1 MASENTSELQQD
13 NDQNQ
18 HQDEADIKVFG
29 KLNNFDFSF
38 TKDCE
43 EKLDV
48 IPMDIDKSL
57 EKKSDDDVVDGDAN
71 LRKRRRV
78 KKEDQD
84 QGNPRKILKG
94 SDEVDTGGANKFR
107 TLALVFLFLVL
118 PVSAYLG
125 FVHNTEL
132 SVKDNLKVLSHQLFK
147 QRDKCDQALDFQ
159 KTLQSLQQNLYGQDQ
174 MIQDLSKNFYTK
186 NFKLLLLTGPT
197 GVGKTFTVEQIA
209 STFPWTRNIFTIHHP
224 LSTNDLKVLKLTLSH
239 CGYNLILLDG
249 LDKKTPEGLY
259 DTIRDVQQFSYQ
271 QKMKTLVVLVY
282 NTLVLKK
289 DMTPVDGGHFDEEIL
304 EGFRKEFKGALDVS
318 LVKFGKLKIEHVVR

>member
-1 MASENTSELQQD
+1 MDSFDVNHKLNRSSSLSDLSTLTFASPTRNTSIYNSPVPKFVNLNTPFGKKGLVRHFSCEQIYDPRLGSSPLIRIKDTYSIPYQQGGDLCEPAWSNWSNFKTSLMASENTSELQQD

-94 SDEVDTGGANKFR
+94 SDEVDASAPGKFR

-132 SVKDNLKVLSHQLFK
+132 SVKDNLKVLSHNLFK
-147 QRDKCDQALDFQ
+147 QRAKCDQALDFQ

-174 MIQDLSKNFYTK
+174 MIQDLAKNFYTK
-186 NFKLLLLTGPT
+186 NFKLLLLTGLR
-197 GVGKTFTVEQIA
+197 A
-209 STFPWTRNIFTIHHP
+209 S
-224 LSTNDLKVLKLTLSH
+224 
-239 CGYNLILLDG
+239 
-249 LDKKTPEGLY
+249 
-259 DTIRDVQQFSYQ
+259 
-271 QKMKTLVVLVY
+271 
-282 NTLVLKK
+282 
-289 DMTPVDGGHFDEEIL
+289 
-304 EGFRKEFKGALDVS
+304 
-318 LVKFGKLKIEHVVR
+318 VKPSPSNN